1 MATELFRVG
10 WPEEE
15 AVCHL
20 WRHLTFK
27 DESGLTEEFIR
38 AIVEAVYEEGRAQ
51 GGKRPQPEVKE
62 LLMQQVIRR
71 IESRYVLRHNAIM
84 GYTEYRSNHTWAT
97 PWRPVTEQV
106 INTFTTDLQLAGL
119 AVWDRDVKRYVH
131 STRVRDFNPIDDYLF
146 RNNKWDGRDYIREL
160 AATVPTENPEQW
172 AEWFHTW
179 FLAMVAQWL
188 GRDRRYGNACRCSSR
203 GRGCTRVLSAVR
215 CCRPSCARGA
225 IRTTSRWPRRRPYTW
240 RCRRCC
246 SSTSTSSTAS
256 RPRSSR
262 AS

>member
-1 MATELFRVG
+1 MEAAKGAAQCRAVWRRYPLARDGETLDLGFARTDSRNLRQRLEGCSGILLFCCTAGR
-10 WPEEE
+10 ETDRRI
-15 AVCHL
+15 A
-20 WRHLTFK
+20 
-27 DESGLTEEFIR
+27 R
-38 AIVEAVYEEGRAQ
+38 AKLQ
-51 GGKRPQPEVKE
+51 SPVKE

-188 GRDRRYGNACRCSSR
+188 GRDRRYGNAVVPLLISRQGMHKSAFCRS
-203 GRGCTRVLSAVR
+203 LL
-215 CCRPSCARGA
+215 PPEL
-225 IRTTSRWPRRRPYTW
+225 RTWGYTDNL
-240 RCRRCC
+240 
-246 SSTSTSSTAS
+246 
-256 RPRSSR
+256 SSR